1 MEMDGLPRNMAEDG
15 TVAETTN
22 PIYWCRCHERA
33 GIVKECP
40 EAIEIGWV
48 TSDGDYIAK
57 GIPTDIEWK
66 GNG

>member
-1 MEMDGLPRNMAEDG
+1 MEMERVPRSMGQDR
-15 TVAETTN
+15 TTIETTN
-22 PIYWCRCHERA
+22 PIYWCRCHQRA

-40 EAIEIGWV
+40 ESIEIGWV

>member
-1 MEMDGLPRNMAEDG
+1 MEMGGLRGSMEQDR
-15 TVAETTN
+15 TIIETTN

-48 TSDGDYIAK
+48 TDSGEYIAK
-57 GIPTDIEWK
+57 GIP
-66 GNG
+66 NG

>member
-1 MEMDGLPRNMAEDG
+1 MEMGRIRGSMAKDG
-15 TVAETTN
+15 TTTEKAN

-48 TSDGDYIAK
+48 TDSGEYIAK
-57 GIPTDIEWK
+57 GIP
-66 GNG
+66 NG